1 MKLLLEFVHT
11 SELESLNSL
20 ILKYSSKTHAYG
32 LEISTLLS
40 TASHISNFSWL
51 GMLIRSTLAVLDFNN
66 NIKRKGKTSADGKQ
80 LYKMKVKGKGSF
92 NIKFKNSGKGANC

>member
-51 GMLIRSTLAVLDFNN
+51 GMLIRSTMAVLDFNN
-66 NIKRKGKTSADGKQ
+66 NINRKVKTSADGKQ
-80 LYKMKVKGKGSF
+80 MYKMKVNGKLQ
-92 NIKFKNSGKGANC
+92 I